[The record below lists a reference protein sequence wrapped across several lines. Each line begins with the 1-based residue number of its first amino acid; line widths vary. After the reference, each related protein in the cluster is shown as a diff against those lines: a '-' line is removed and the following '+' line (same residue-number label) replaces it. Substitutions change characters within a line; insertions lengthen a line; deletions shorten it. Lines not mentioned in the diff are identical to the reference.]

1 MLARY
6 VAILF
11 EFIRALTYKIEYWI
25 TVTNL
30 SLSLNILKIKLIQ
43 IQNRLPYIE
52 KQPPE
57 VFCKKMFLKD
67 LQISQENTCAR
78 VSFLINLQV

>member
-30 SLSLNILKIKLIQ
+30 SLSLNILKIKL